1 MMQAEK
7 KAVEMGQVKSVF
19 WSSAWSHCSATQVI
33 WRNLLLKVHVKH
45 RETDKYYYDLPHCF
59 QKNKELQLL
68 EVLCFVASNNF
79 IISSKATAWLVIRL
93 GWRFSTLFLS
103 SSKLERLTWR
113 AAWMLM
119 VREVFNQYQ
128 LLISLLAMKAFKSLS
143 HWGLKAA
150 TLRTLRCIF
159 TFLRRFSLL
168 FSGGNVRCLNSTFLL
183 YNHKKLSLLQNNSC
197 TMNEHVRNQNC
208 DIKTT
213 TKIFFSNEY
222 AIFCVYLYNLE
233 VKCRCSQSTRQSC
246 VIPLSNVLTQTT
258 AD

>member
-1 MMQAEK
+1 MQAEK

-19 WSSAWSHCSATQVI
+19 WSSALSHCSATQVI

-68 EVLCFVASNNF
+68 EVPCFVALNNF

-103 SSKLERLTWR
+103 FSKLERLTWR

-128 LLISLLAMKAFKSLS
+128 LLISLLAMKDFKRVFPTEVWKLQHWEHYVVFS
-143 HWGLKAA
+143 H
-150 TLRTLRCIF
+150 
-159 TFLRRFSLL
+159 
-168 FSGGNVRCLNSTFLL
+168 
-183 YNHKKLSLLQNNSC
+183 
-197 TMNEHVRNQNC
+197 
-208 DIKTT
+208 
-213 TKIFFSNEY
+213 
-222 AIFCVYLYNLE
+222 FCVGFLFFLAEETFVVCIAPSFCIIAKN
-233 VKCRCSQSTRQSC
+233 
-246 VIPLSNVLTQTT
+246 
-258 AD
+258 